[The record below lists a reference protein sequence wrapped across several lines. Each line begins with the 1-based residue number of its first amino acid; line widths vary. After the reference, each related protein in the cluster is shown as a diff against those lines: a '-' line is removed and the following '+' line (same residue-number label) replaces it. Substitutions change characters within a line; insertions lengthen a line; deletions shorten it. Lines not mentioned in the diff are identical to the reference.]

1 MKPLEGLK
9 IVTVEH
15 FAAGPYGSMHLAD
28 LGATVIKIE
37 NIKADGDPA
46 RRMGPYFLG
55 DNDSLVFQGWNTC
68 KQSLALNLKDPE
80 DRRAFETVV
89 RTADAVMNNL
99 RGDQPGKLG
108 LDYASLKHLSAR
120 LVCLHISAYGRNNS
134 RAAWPGYDYLMQ
146 AEAGLMHLT
155 GDPSADPTRFGV
167 SIIDFM
173 TGSLGTMGLLAG
185 VLRARTTGEGSDVD
199 VSLFDVALHQL
210 GYVGTWYLNE
220 GLESNRVPRGSHMS
234 VSPVQTFTSTDGW
247 IYVMCMTE
255 QFWQLM
261 LKKLGRQDLAEDP
274 RFSDQNLRS
283 RNRDALTVILDAE
296 FARYPTKH
304 WLNVFEGILPIAP
317 IFTVKEALENP
328 FVQEVGM
335 IANVPHPSR
344 PNLRLLASPIRFNG
358 ERPQQRAGSGLGADN
373 AGILTP
379 ASRRSTRTDSAA
391 QDASYHGSKG
401 QKGIRYD

>member
-15 FAAGPYGSMHLAD
+15 FAAGPYGSMLLAD
-28 LGATVIKIE
+28 LGATVIKVE
-37 NIKADGDPA
+37 NVKTGGDPA
-46 RRMGPYFLG
+46 RRLGPHFLG
-55 DNDSLVFQGWNTC
+55 NNDSLVFQGWNTC
-68 KQSLALNLKDPE
+68 KQSLALDLKDPE
-80 DRRAFETVV
+80 DRRAFESVV

-99 RGDQPGKLG
+99 RGDQPGRIG
-108 LDYASLKHLSAR
+108 LDYASLKHLNPE

-173 TGSLGTMGLLAG
+173 TGTLGVTGLLAG
-185 VLRARTTGEGSDVD
+185 VLKARTSGEGSDVD

-220 GLESNRVPRGSHMS
+220 GVESNRVPRGSHMS
-234 VSPVQTFTSTDGW
+234 VSPVQTFTSADGW

-261 LKKLGRQDLAEDP
+261 LEKLDRQDLAEDS
-274 RFSDQNLRS
+274 RFADQNLRS
-283 RNRDALTVILDAE
+283 RHRDELTPILDQE
-296 FARYPTKH
+296 FASQPTKH
-304 WLNVFEGILPIAP
+304 WLKVFEGILPIAP
-317 IFTVKEALENP
+317 IYTVKEALDNP
-328 FVQEVGM
+328 FVQEVEM
-335 IANVPHPSR
+335 ISEVPHSSR
-344 PNLRLLASPIRFNG
+344 PDMRLLASPLRFNG
-358 ERPQQRAGSGLGADN
+358 QRPRQRAGSAFGADN
-373 AGILTP
+373 AGLL
-379 ASRRSTRTDSAA
+379 SV
-391 QDASYHGSKG
+391 DARKVNG
-401 QKGIRYD
+401 

>member
-9 IVTVEH
+9 IVSIEH

-37 NIKADGDPA
+37 NVKSDGDPA

-68 KQSLALNLKDPE
+68 KESIALDLKNPE
-80 DRRAFETVV
+80 DWCAFESLV
-89 RTADAVMNNL
+89 RSADAVMNNL
-99 RGDQPGKLG
+99 RGDQPAKLG
-108 LDYASLKHLSAR
+108 LDYDRLKHLNKSI
-120 LVCLHISAYGRNNS
+120 VCLHISAYGRNNS

-173 TGSLGTMGLLAG
+173 TGTMGVMGLLAG
-185 VLRARTTGEGSDVD
+185 IIKAKSSGEGSDVD

-220 GLESNRVPRGSHMS
+220 GLESSRVPRGSHMS
-234 VSPVQTFTSTDGW
+234 ISPVQTFTTADGW

-255 QFWQLM
+255 QFWQL
-261 LKKLGRQDLAEDP
+261 LINKLGRQDLSADP
-274 RFSDQNLRS
+274 RFSDQNQRS
-283 RNRDALTVILDAE
+283 RNRDALTEVLDQE
-296 FARYPTKH
+296 FARHPTQH
-304 WLNVFEGILPIAP
+304 WLSHFEGILPIAP
-317 IFTVKEALENP
+317 ICTVKEALDNP
-328 FVQEVGM
+328 FVEEVGM
-335 IANVPHPSR
+335 IADVPHPMLPS
-344 PNLRLLASPIRFNG
+344 LRLLANPLRFNG
-358 ERPQQRAGSGLGADN
+358 VRPRQRVGSALGADN
-373 AGILTP
+373 AVLQ
-379 ASRRSTRTDSAA
+379 REKQSAG
-391 QDASYHGSKG
+391 YELPT
-401 QKGIRYD
+401 